1 MTCCVQMVR
10 FSQSFDDSDMADDEM
25 RRLSSKPPLAPSG
38 GSVSLAA
45 QHFCPVCGIIAT
57 SQDNLEVLPL
67 SLCMVSGRHAS
78 TSTTVQYHENR
89 AAETYLCYGS
99 AMKGKHMTCPWAESG
114 WSLQLWIWV
123 PSARGISLS
132 RHQPLLHKVSCEAA
146 GMPDTEDDCLGKTAC
161 TLQLQC

>member
-1 MTCCVQMVR
+1 MVR

-67 SLCMVSGRHAS
+67 SLV
-78 TSTTVQYHENR
+78 Y
-89 AAETYLCYGS
+89 
-99 AMKGKHMTCPWAESG
+99 
-114 WSLQLWIWV
+114 
-123 PSARGISLS
+123 
-132 RHQPLLHKVSCEAA
+132 
-146 GMPDTEDDCLGKTAC
+146 D
-161 TLQLQC
+161 